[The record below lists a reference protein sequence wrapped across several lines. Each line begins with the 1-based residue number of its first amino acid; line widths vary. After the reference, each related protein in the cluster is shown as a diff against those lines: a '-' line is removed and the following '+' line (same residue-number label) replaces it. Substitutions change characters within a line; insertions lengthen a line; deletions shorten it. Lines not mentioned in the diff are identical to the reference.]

1 MEIEKGYPLDSILKE
16 LNLKALIHFG
26 NNHDVVSKAGDEEM
40 YNALIKS
47 NLISV
52 LESEIA
58 MPIRLVNNEIYE
70 MVMKNSRG
78 IVAKEGRIN
87 RYLVAL
93 KMDINNIIAA
103 VGDDLDP
110 GMILFELMQFY
121 HKR

>member
-1 MEIEKGYPLDSILKE
+1 MEIEEGYPLESILKE

-26 NNHDVVSKAGDEEM
+26 KNHDVLNKAGEKEL
-40 YNALIKS
+40 YNALIRS

-52 LESEIA
+52 LESDIA
-58 MPIRLVNNEIYE
+58 MPIRLINNEIYE

-78 IVAKEGRIN
+78 IVAKEGRVN
-87 RYLVAL
+87 RYLVAV

-121 HKR
+121 YKK